1 MPYHLITQSAQEVMR
16 PENSPAR
23 NMSEYLEQTS
33 QNGLVSTISVYSQRG
48 ETAEQLRL
56 YYMNDVALNLWRKM
70 GHSPEVR
77 ETTVPSRAQ
86 SRVVLRGA
94 FQRVILDPPRYFWG
108 TSDLSGA
115 PTSVPLAVSA
125 SPSSSGWTF
134 KAVS

>member
-56 YYMNDVALNLWRKM
+56 YYMNDVALDLWRKM

-77 ETTVPSRAQ
+77 ETTLRPARKAELCFGVPFSE
-86 SRVVLRGA
+86 
-94 FQRVILDPPRYFWG
+94 
-108 TSDLSGA
+108 
-115 PTSVPLAVSA
+115 
-125 SPSSSGWTF
+125 
-134 KAVS
+134 